1 MEYKICMKS
10 VLNLKNIDHTK
21 QPLFLG
27 ENLNLQRYDRFKYPI
42 FFELFKKQEEFFWW
56 PHEIALNKDRS
67 DYKDLTR
74 EERFVFDTNLKF
86 QTLGD
91 SMLSRS
97 IHSLKD
103 YVSNPELEICMNT
116 WQRFEGIH
124 SYSYSYLLNNVH
136 PDASKF
142 FDSIM
147 EDKEIVSRAELIR
160 NNFDKILGDDDKK
173 DLKQKI
179 FDCILSV
186 NVMEGLVFYAS
197 FACSF
202 YFGYRGKME
211 GNAKIIKF
219 IQRDEALHF
228 ATTQNLI
235 KILKEEDKEG
245 FTSIVKKSEDK
256 IYAFYEQ
263 AANNEIAWA
272 EYLFKDGSLLGLNA
286 EVLGGYAKWLC
297 DARLRS
303 LGYKKIFNQK
313 DNPIAGWL
321 DSYLDSSK
329 VQVAPQETE
338 ISTYKIGARKTDI
351 SDDDFGDLK
360 L

>member
-1 MEYKICMKS
+1 MKT
-10 VLNLKNIDHTK
+10 VLNTKPVDHIK

-27 ENLNLQRYDRFKYPI
+27 ADLNLQRYDKFKYPI

-56 PHEIALNKDRS
+56 PHEVSLQKDRS
-67 DYKDLTR
+67 DYRELTK

-97 IHSLKD
+97 IHSLKE

-116 WQRFEGIH
+116 WARFEGIH

-136 PDASKF
+136 PDASAF

-147 EDKEIVSRAELIR
+147 EDKEIVSRAELIKK
-160 NNFDKILGDDDKK
+160 NYDKLLGSEDKK
-173 DLKQKI
+173 DIKERI
-179 FDCILSV
+179 FDCILAT
-186 NVMEGLVFYAS
+186 NVMEGLVFYVS

-219 IQRDEALHF
+219 IQRDESQHF
-228 ATTQNLI
+228 AITQNLI
-235 KILKEEDKEG
+235 KILKDEDKEG
-245 FTSIVKKSEDK
+245 FTSTIKKNEDK
-256 IYAFYEQ
+256 IYAMYEQ
-263 AANNEIAWA
+263 AAKNEMEWA
-272 EYLFKDGSLLGLNA
+272 EYLFSHSSLLGLNA
-286 EVLGGYAKWLC
+286 DVLGGYSKWLC
-297 DARLRS
+297 DNRLRS

-329 VQVAPQETE
+329 VQAAPQETE
-338 ISTYKIGARKTDI
+338 IQAYKIAARDTNI
-351 SDDDFGDLK
+351 SETSFKDVEL
-360 L
+360 

>member
-1 MEYKICMKS
+1 
-10 VLNLKNIDHTK
+10 
-21 QPLFLG
+21 
-27 ENLNLQRYDRFKYPI
+27 
-42 FFELFKKQEEFFWW
+42 
-56 PHEIALNKDRS
+56 
-67 DYKDLTR
+67 
-74 EERFVFDTNLKF
+74 
-86 QTLGD
+86 
-91 SMLSRS
+91 MLSRS
-97 IHSLKD
+97 INSLKD
-103 YVSNPELEICMNT
+103 HVSNPELEICMNT

-160 NNFDKILGDDDKK
+160 NNFDKILGDDAKK
-173 DLKQKI
+173 DLRQKI
-179 FDCILSV
+179 FDCILSI
-186 NVMEGLVFYAS
+186 NVMEGLVFYVS

-202 YFGYRGKME
+202 YFGYRGIME

-219 IQRDEALHF
+219 IQRDESQHF
-228 ATTQNLI
+228 AITQNLI
-235 KILKEEDKEG
+235 KILRDEDSEG

-263 AANNEIAWA
+263 AAKNEMEWA
-272 EYLFKDGSLLGLNA
+272 QYLFSKGSLLGLNA
-286 EVLGGYAKWLC
+286 DVLGGYARWLC
-297 DARLRS
+297 DNRLRS
-303 LGYKKIFNQK
+303 LGYKKIFNEKQ
-313 DNPIAGWL
+313 NPISGWL

-338 ISTYKIGARKTDI
+338 IGAYKIGARNTTI
-351 SDDDFGDLK
+351 NEDDFDSIK

>member
-1 MEYKICMKS
+1 MKS
-10 VLNLKNIDHTK
+10 VLNTKNVDYTK
-21 QPLFLG
+21 QPLFFG
-27 ENLNLQRYDRFKYPI
+27 EDLNLQRYDRFKYPI

-56 PHEIALNKDRS
+56 PHEISLQKDRG
-67 DYKDLTR
+67 DYKELKGQ
-74 EERFVFDTNLKF
+74 ERFVFDTNLKF

-103 YVSNPELEICMNT
+103 CVSNPELEICMNT

-136 PDASKF
+136 PDASAF

-160 NNFDKILGDDDKK
+160 NNFDKILGDGVKK
-173 DLKQKI
+173 DAKQRV
-179 FDCILSV
+179 FDCILAV
-186 NVMEGLVFYAS
+186 NVMEGLVFYVS

-228 ATTQNLI
+228 AITQNLI
-235 KILKEEDKEG
+235 KILKEEDREG
-245 FTSIVKKSEDK
+245 FTQTVKKSEDK
-256 IYAFYEQ
+256 IYAYYEQ
-263 AANNEIAWA
+263 AAKNEIAWA
-272 EYLFKDGSLLGLNA
+272 EYLFSKGSLLGLNA
-286 EVLGGYAKWLC
+286 DVLGGYAKWLC
-297 DARLRS
+297 DSRLRS

-329 VQVAPQETE
+329 VQAAPQETE
-338 ISTYKIGARKTDI
+338 LQSYKIAARDTSI
-351 SDDDFGDLK
+351 SEASFEGVEL
-360 L
+360 